1 MQKVHT
7 SSCKIHTLFMYVTYL
22 TGRVRAC
29 VCVCVCMAESSVS
42 GAHAE
47 LGVHC
52 AFGRD
57 GIIVTLNLFMHRSVD
72 TPSIPAVDL

>member
-1 MQKVHT
+1 M
-7 SSCKIHTLFMYVTYL
+7 
-22 TGRVRAC
+22 C